1 MTLWLFALGILALLL
16 EPRPSCSITHSAQ
29 VDPYVKKLIMEFKT
43 DPQSRRYDNV
53 ISPSHF
59 GDGYQDFLLPK
70 VFIWCPMH
78 HYGLD
83 IPCPLH
89 KLPLKAGFFTDELQ
103 RKGPGNLCLVY
114 DLRGNVFLI
123 QRLYICPQ
131 EGMKHKYFS
140 ASLSIIENIPKL
152 FRLCC
157 FLFVMFHKSSC
168 TKQLVDF
175 VETQILQGVNFLVI
189 CEGIAGLNFKEF
201 IEQMA
206 CFSIYQD
213 SNSHINKTKL
223 DYDNFYS
230 NSMYAFPGHKKV
242 MELFLWNFVHKKS
255 YYDAEMEKTARSSKI
270 ITCDHTFKVS
280 KYICASRG
288 SDNKYIKQFENLF
301 IVLMKT
307 IKSAVGR

>member
-1 MTLWLFALGILALLL
+1 
-16 EPRPSCSITHSAQ
+16 
-29 VDPYVKKLIMEFKT
+29 
-43 DPQSRRYDNV
+43 
-53 ISPSHF
+53 
-59 GDGYQDFLLPK
+59 
-70 VFIWCPMH
+70 
-78 HYGLD
+78 
-83 IPCPLH
+83 
-89 KLPLKAGFFTDELQ
+89 
-103 RKGPGNLCLVY
+103 
-114 DLRGNVFLI
+114 
-123 QRLYICPQ
+123 
-131 EGMKHKYFS
+131 
-140 ASLSIIENIPKL
+140 
-152 FRLCC
+152 
-157 FLFVMFHKSSC
+157 MFHKSSC

-201 IEQMA
+201 IERMA

-230 NSMYAFPGHKKV
+230 NSMYTFPGHKKV

-255 YYDAEMEKTARSSKI
+255 YYDAEMEKTARSSNI

>member
-1 MTLWLFALGILALLL
+1 MSLWLFSLGILPLLL

-29 VDPYVKKLIMEFKT
+29 VDPYVKELIVEFKT

-53 ISPSHF
+53 ISPSRF

-83 IPCPLH
+83 ILCPLH
-89 KLPLKAGFFTDELQ
+89 KLPLKAGFFTDKLQ
-103 RKGPGNLCLVY
+103 RNGPRNARLVY
-114 DLRGNVFLI
+114 DLRGNVLLI
-123 QRLYICPQ
+123 LRLYICPQ

-152 FRLCC
+152 YRLCC
-157 FLFVMFHKSSC
+157 FPFVMFHKSSC

-189 CEGIAGLNFKEF
+189 CEGIADLNFKEF
-201 IEQMA
+201 IERMA
-206 CFSIYQD
+206 CFSTYQD

-230 NSMYAFPGHKKV
+230 HSMFPGDKKV
-242 MELFLWNFVHKKS
+242 MGLFLRNFVHKKS

-280 KYICASRG
+280 K
-288 SDNKYIKQFENLF
+288 
-301 IVLMKT
+301 
-307 IKSAVGR
+307 

>member
-1 MTLWLFALGILALLL
+1 M
-16 EPRPSCSITHSAQ
+16 
-29 VDPYVKKLIMEFKT
+29 YVCM
-43 DPQSRRYDNV
+43 YVNV
-53 ISPSHF
+53 
-59 GDGYQDFLLPK
+59 L
-70 VFIWCPMH
+70 
-78 HYGLD
+78 
-83 IPCPLH
+83 
-89 KLPLKAGFFTDELQ
+89 
-103 RKGPGNLCLVY
+103 
-114 DLRGNVFLI
+114 LI

-152 FRLCC
+152 YRLCC
-157 FLFVMFHKSSC
+157 FPFVMFHKSSC

-201 IEQMA
+201 IERMA

-223 DYDNFYS
+223 DYNNFYS
-230 NSMYAFPGHKKV
+230 NLMYAFLGDKKV
-242 MELFLWNFVHKKS
+242 MGLFLQNFVHKKS

-280 KYICASRG
+280 K
-288 SDNKYIKQFENLF
+288 
-301 IVLMKT
+301 
-307 IKSAVGR
+307 